1 MMAFSK
7 LWVIAFRDLGRNRR
21 RTILTMIAVALG
33 LGLVIMMSGFIAG
46 ALEGSL
52 QNNIRLNT
60 GHIQLR
66 AESYEIEKLSL
77 LWQDLIQNSDQ
88 IVTQASSLSEVQS
101 ATPELWASGVLS
113 TIQESVGVR
122 VTGIVPQDPFHDP
135 IREGLVAGAFLNA
148 EDRGQIL
155 LGNRLANSMGIGVGQ
170 KVSLAVGNPDGEP
183 EEGIF
188 TVAGFFNTGIPSFDE
203 NTVIMPLSQ
212 AQAFTRTG
220 DRASAIVIMLHEQD
234 EAGNIA
240 SSLQV
245 PGVSIYTWEDMNSVL
260 LQSIQTGMAFY
271 IILYAIVILVVAVV
285 IANTLLMAVFERT
298 REMGI
303 LSALGMK
310 GRQIML
316 MFLLEAAILAVVGIA
331 IGIVLGSA
339 GVAYLVNVGIP
350 IGEASASL
358 AEGIA
363 VGSTMYGHFVPG
375 DVISLSV
382 AMLVIILLVSLYPA
396 WFASRLEPVKALQ
409 TI

>member
-1 MMAFSK
+1 MAFSK
-7 LWVIAFRDLGRNRR
+7 FWVIAFRDLGRNRR

-33 LGLVIMMSGFIAG
+33 LGLLIVMSGFIAG

-60 GHIQLR
+60 GHTQLR

-88 IVTQASSLSEVQS
+88 LLAQANGMGEVQS
-101 ATPELWASGVLS
+101 ATPVLWASGVLS
-113 TIQESVGVR
+113 TIQESVGLR
-122 VTGIVPQDPFHDP
+122 VTGIVPEDSFYDP
-135 IREGLVAGAFLNA
+135 IREGMVTGTYLTA
-148 EDRGQIL
+148 ENRGQIL
-155 LGNRLANSMGIGVGQ
+155 IGKRLANSMGIGVGQ
-170 KVSLAVGNPDGEP
+170 KVSLAVGNPDGQP
-183 EEGIF
+183 DEGIF
-188 TVAGFFNTGIPSFDE
+188 TISGIFETGIPSYDE
-203 NTVIMPLSQ
+203 NMAFMPLSQ
-212 AQAFTRTG
+212 AQAFTQVG

-234 EAGNIA
+234 EADNVA
-240 SSLQV
+240 AALQV
-245 PGVSIYTWEDMNSVL
+245 PGVTTFTWEDMNSVL
-260 LQSIQTGMAFY
+260 LETIQTGMAFY
-271 IILYAIVILVVAVV
+271 YILYAIVILVVAVV

-316 MFLLEAAILAVVGIA
+316 MFLLEAVILALVGIA

-339 GVAYLVNVGIP
+339 GVAYLANVGIP

-375 DVISLSV
+375 EVIALSV

-396 WFASRLEPVKALQ
+396 WFAARLEPIKALR